1 MRALLSLA
9 LLLSMGL
16 PGLAQDGL
24 VTKPSKYSVKES
36 MDKLAA
42 ALDAKGI
49 KPLARVNHAAAAQA
63 NGLELKPTEVMMFG
77 NPKVGTP
84 LMQANRRVAIDL
96 PMRVLAWEDDKG
108 KTWIAYVPPKTLKAR
123 YKIKGK
129 EQDEALKAMDGA
141 LEAFTKAATE

>member
-1 MRALLSLA
+1 
-9 LLLSMGL
+9 
-16 PGLAQDGL
+16 
-24 VTKPSKYSVKES
+24 
-36 MDKLAA
+36 
-42 ALDAKGI
+42 
-49 KPLARVNHAAAAQA
+49 
-63 NGLELKPTEVMMFG
+63 MFG